1 MNAISVKDVWKEY
14 DGRVILENIN
24 LEIAPRAFVALV
36 GPSGCGKT
44 TFLRMLLSEERPDRG
59 SITIARQPLPAE
71 PGADRGVVFQRYSVF
86 PHLTVLGNVVLGL
99 ELKAAPLL
107 GRLFG
112 SSRRAAE
119 DEARGMLAAVGLA
132 GSEEKYPAQLS
143 GGMQQRLALA
153 QALIAKPKVLLLDE
167 PFGALDPGI
176 RAEIHVLMQ
185 KLWHE
190 RPLTVVMVTHDLSEA
205 FSLGTRVI
213 AFERRRNEPSD
224 GGRYG
229 ATITRDF
236 AVWPKRIAGEPRPPK
251 KKSMPGRD
259 DPVPLTGPLRDDPAL
274 QGDAP

>member
-1 MNAISVKDVWKEY
+1 MSAISIKDVWKEY
-14 DGRVILENIN
+14 DGRIILEAIS

-44 TFLRMLLSEERPDRG
+44 TFLRMLLSEEQPDRG
-59 SITIARQPLPAE
+59 TITIEGKPLPSE

-86 PHLTVLGNVVLGL
+86 PHLSVLGNVVLGL
-99 ELKAAPLL
+99 ELKAAPVL

-112 SSRRAAE
+112 AHRRAAE
-119 DEARGMLAAVGLA
+119 DEARAVLAAVGLA
-132 GSEEKYPAQLS
+132 GAEEKYPAQLS

-153 QALIAKPKVLLLDE
+153 QALVAKPKVLLLDE

-176 RAEIHVLMQ
+176 RREIHELMQ
-185 KLWHE
+185 RLWHE

-236 AVWPKRIAGEPRPPK
+236 EIWPKRIAGEPKPPK
-251 KKSMPGRD
+251 KKTMPGWD
-259 DPVPLTGPLRDDPAL
+259 DPAPSTGSLRDDPAI
-274 QGDAP
+274 QGNTP